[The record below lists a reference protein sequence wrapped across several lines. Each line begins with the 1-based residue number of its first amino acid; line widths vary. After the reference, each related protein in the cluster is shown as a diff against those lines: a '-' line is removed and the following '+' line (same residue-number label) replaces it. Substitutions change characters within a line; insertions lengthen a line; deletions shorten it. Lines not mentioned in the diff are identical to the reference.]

1 MKNQSGYSLIE
12 TMVCISLLGLLI
24 FLSTSVYTRFFSNHK
39 MLLRNEALFMANQ
52 EITNTINKRIFTD
65 TSYKSINCNMLL
77 DRKISD
83 MDNCKKI
90 IVVVRSVQLEKELV
104 TLSALIRK

>member
-12 TMVCISLLGLLI
+12 TIVCISLLGLLI
-24 FLSTSVYTRFFSNHK
+24 LLFTSVYTRFFSNHK

-52 EITNTINKRIFTD
+52 EVTNTINKRLFTD
-65 TSYKSINCNMLL
+65 TSYKSINGNMLL
-77 DRKISD
+77 DKKISNT
-83 MDNCKKI
+83 DNSKKI